1 MSKLNTLSR
10 FRAALAST
18 FQKKVMIFRPATPRS
33 SRILQQLLNQNRQ
46 INLEHQEIASI
57 AVKDFGCQ
65 SLQIQQNIRAL
76 TERTSFKSSRHFL
89 PAIQRACLLTYAD

>member
-18 FQKKVMIFRPATPRS
+18 FQKKAIIFRPATPQS
-33 SRILQQLLNQNRQ
+33 SRVLQQLLNQNGQ
-46 INLEHQEIASI
+46 INLGHQEITSL
-57 AVKDFGCQ
+57 AVKDFGSL
-65 SLQIQQNIRAL
+65 SLQIQQNVKAL